1 MIVEGE
7 TRHRRNNLIRT
18 QLFLAN
24 VITYETRKKMRD
36 LETLFET
43 LFSKNKVKKNQL
55 LSYTIPI
62 SKFLLS

>member
-7 TRHRRNNLIRT
+7 TRHRRNNLIRI

-43 LFSKNKVKKNQL
+43 LFSKTKIKKNQL
-55 LSYTIPI
+55 LSYTIPM
-62 SKFLLS
+62 SMSLLS